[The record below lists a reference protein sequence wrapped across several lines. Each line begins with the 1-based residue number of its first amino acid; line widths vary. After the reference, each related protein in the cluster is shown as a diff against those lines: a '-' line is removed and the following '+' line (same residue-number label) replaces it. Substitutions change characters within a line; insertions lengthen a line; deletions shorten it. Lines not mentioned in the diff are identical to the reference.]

1 MADAVYDL
9 AKEKF
14 LRGEISWNSDDIKAV
29 LVDVADYTV
38 NTATDEFLDDIPAG
52 ARVATSANMTGKTT
66 TAGAAGVD
74 DFAFGTVT
82 GDEAEAVVFYKDTG
96 TEGTSPLIV
105 YRDTATSGLPV
116 TPNGGDVN
124 ISFATTVFAFSS

>member
-9 AKEKF
+9 AKEK
-14 LRGEISWNSDDIKAV
+14 LLSADIDWLTDDIKAV

-38 NTATDEFLDDIPAG
+38 NAATHEFLSDIPAG
-52 ARVATSANMTGKTT
+52 ARVATSANMTGKSV
-66 TAGAAGVD
+66 TAGVASVA
-74 DFAFGTVT
+74 DFAFSTVT
-82 GDEAEAVVFYKDTG
+82 GDESEAVVFYKDTG
-96 TEGTSPLIV
+96 TVSTSPLIV

-124 ISFATTVFAFSS
+124 ISFSAGVFALSS